1 MNHFAIQAVFN
12 RPRTTS
18 VIEKPAAPKI
28 RRARG
33 PSIAPAKDYMP
44 TQGVISKVTGELT

>member
-1 MNHFAIQAVFN
+1 MNHFARQAVFN
-12 RPRTTS
+12 RPRITS
-18 VIEKPAAPKI
+18 VIEKPAAPKM

-44 TQGVISKVTGELT
+44 TEGAISKVTEELT